1 MRGWQYSYWSVYA
14 LYNYNKLDLHW
25 QTLDGLISL
34 SRLKWVKGSKAWS
47 VSDLTQIRLSPA
59 GQARQTLYCE
69 RGILGPEWKKN
80 PGHHTKTFSYRE
92 LQIIRKTDCLAFDC
106 CHFSGWILSSYQQK
120 PAEPETEKESMSSW
134 WWLVYLRQ
142 LTEASTAQL
151 SQGHHTKFV
160 LSGTIIYRGIK
171 QVQLAWELYLSIRS
185 NS

>member
-1 MRGWQYSYWSVYA
+1 MRVRGWQYSYWSVYA
-14 LYNYNKLDLHW
+14 LCNYNRLDLHW

-59 GQARQTLYCE
+59 GQARAAY
-69 RGILGPEWKKN
+69 
-80 PGHHTKTFSYRE
+80 HH
-92 LQIIRKTDCLAFDC
+92 
-106 CHFSGWILSSYQQK
+106 WILSSYQQK
-120 PAEPETEKESMSSW
+120 PAEPETVKVSMCSW

-151 SQGHHTKFV
+151 SQGHHTEFV